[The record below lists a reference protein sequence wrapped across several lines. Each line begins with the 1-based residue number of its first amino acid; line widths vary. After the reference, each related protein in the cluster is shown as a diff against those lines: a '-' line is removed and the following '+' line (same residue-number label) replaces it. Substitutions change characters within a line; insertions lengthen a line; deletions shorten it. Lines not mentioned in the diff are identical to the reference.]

1 MLEIT
6 EMSWSRR
13 LLQREF
19 TIRVKLDDRE
29 ETLVLPLG
37 EPTKGA
43 VANLLIRLRY
53 PQDEM
58 EAIINNYLL
67 DPSGEEAKAEFAA
80 MQAYRTECKRCAE
93 EVVKRSL

>member
-1 MLEIT
+1 M
-6 EMSWSRR
+6 
-13 LLQREF
+13 LQREF
-19 TIRVKLDDRE
+19 TIRVNVDGRE
-29 ETLVLPLG
+29 EILVLPLG

-43 VANLLIRLRY
+43 VTNLLIRLRY

-67 DPSGEEAKAEFAA
+67 NPEDEETKAEFAS

-93 EVVKRSL
+93 EVVNRSL

>member
-19 TIRVKLDDRE
+19 TIRVKIDDRE

-58 EAIINNYLL
+58 EAIINNYLE
-67 DPSGEEAKAEFAA
+67 DPTDEVSIADLHEMQSWRRQAKLIAWEPLLGN
-80 MQAYRTECKRCAE
+80 E
-93 EVVKRSL
+93 